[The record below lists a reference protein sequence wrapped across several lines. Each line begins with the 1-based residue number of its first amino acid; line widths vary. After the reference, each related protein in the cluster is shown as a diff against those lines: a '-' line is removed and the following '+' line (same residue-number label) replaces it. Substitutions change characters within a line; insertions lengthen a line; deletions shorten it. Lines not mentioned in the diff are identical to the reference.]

1 MATKKKTSTTT
12 ATTKKTGATAAKTS
26 ARKAPAAKAS
36 GSAATKKAPAKK
48 AVATKTTEADTKPA
62 DAKPVDAK
70 PESKP
75 ADAKPA
81 ETKKRK
87 RTGMSAIDAAAKV
100 LSEAGE
106 PMNCQA
112 MIDAMAAKGSWT
124 SPGGKTPAATL
135 YAAIVREIN
144 VKGAE
149 SRFTK
154 VDRGQFKIASK

>member
-1 MATKKKTSTTT
+1 MPSWTLN
-12 ATTKKTGATAAKTS
+12 
-26 ARKAPAAKAS
+26 RLKAPAA
-36 GSAATKKAPAKK
+36 TKKTPAKE
-48 AVATKTTEADTKPA
+48 AVATKPESKP
-62 DAKPVDAK
+62 DAK

-75 ADAKPA
+75 DAKPA

-100 LSEAGE
+100 LSEAGK

-112 MIDAMAAKGSWT
+112 MIDAMAAKGYWT

>member
-1 MATKKKTSTTT
+1 MATKKKTATAKT
-12 ATTKKTGATAAKTS
+12 ATTKKTGTTSSKTPAK
-26 ARKAPAAKAS
+26 KAPAA
-36 GSAATKKAPAKK
+36 AATKKTPAKK
-48 AVATKTTEADTKPA
+48 AEATEPADA
-62 DAKPVDAK
+62 DAKPV
-70 PESKP
+70 
-75 ADAKPA
+75 DAKPA

-112 MIDAMAAKGSWT
+112 MIDAMAAKGYWT

-135 YAAIVREIN
+135 YAAIAREIN

-149 SRFTK
+149 SRFAK
-154 VDRGQFKIASK
+154 IERGQFQIATK

>member
-70 PESKP
+70 PDS
-75 ADAKPA
+75 KPA

-112 MIDAMAAKGSWT
+112 MIDAMAAKGYWT